1 MYPPGLRLRQA
12 RERLGLTYR
21 EVEKAS
27 VEIAAKRGRPD
38 FILHISRLADI
49 ENRNV
54 VPSLYKLYSVATIYH
69 LSVAEIS
76 GWYEAPFPETFQDG
90 TSFPSPRTHLSEFLI
105 PQEMSA
111 PPAEMRNPQATDLLS
126 QLPAAIGGMPGAGR
140 APVGRYRYGYIGLSD
155 RRMMP
160 ILRPGSVVLVHTGIS
175 RIEDTEWNHEYDRPI
190 YFVELRDG
198 YRCGWFH
205 KNKTQLIMQPHPL
218 SHCAPESWRTPEEA
232 ELVGKVVGVATY
244 LNEPWSSAGSAIRA
258 ERVSLSKTT
267 L

>member
-54 VPSLYKLYSVATIYH
+54 VPSLYKLYSVSVIYH

-90 TSFPSPRTHLSEFLI
+90 QSFPSPRTHLSEFLS
-105 PQEMSA
+105 PKEM
-111 PPAEMRNPQATDLLS
+111 PVLGEKVRNPQATDLLS
-126 QLPAAIGGMPGAGR
+126 QLPAAIGSASSWEKPR
-140 APVGRYRYGYIGLSD
+140 VGRYRYGYIGLSD
-155 RRMMP
+155 RRMVP
-160 ILRPGSVVLVHTGIS
+160 ILRPGSVVLVDTAICK
-175 RIEDTEWNHEYDRPI
+175 IEETDWNHEYDRPL
-190 YFVELRDG
+190 YFVELREG

-205 KNKTQLIMQPHPL
+205 KEKTHLIMQPHPL
-218 SHCAPESWRTPEEA
+218 SHCAPEAWRLPEDA
-232 ELVGKVVGVATY
+232 EVLGRVVGMATY
-244 LNEPWSSAGSAIRA
+244 LNEPLPAAGSSIRE
-258 ERVSLSKTT
+258 ERLSWSRTA